1 MNPLRTF
8 WREWKLAY
16 FEWAIRSIDPLHED
30 VPYIVQ
36 QINQLKAE
44 RMTNV

>member
-1 MNPLRTF
+1 MNPLRYF

-16 FEWAIRSIDPLHED
+16 FELAIRVIDPLHPD

-36 QINQLKAE
+36 QINALKAQ
-44 RMTNV
+44 RLNRV